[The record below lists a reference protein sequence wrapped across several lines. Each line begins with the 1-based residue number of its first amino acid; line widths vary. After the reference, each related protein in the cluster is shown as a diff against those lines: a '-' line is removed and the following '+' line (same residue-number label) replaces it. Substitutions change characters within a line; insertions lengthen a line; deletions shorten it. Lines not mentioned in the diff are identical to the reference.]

1 MKSQEVTGS
10 PRTFQ
15 SVFQLLPRYFS
26 TYDGAGGEV
35 SVATKHCGNPSSSHW
50 CLNFTKA
57 LASTEPGRRRGLNLD
72 SKPAAWTEVA
82 FCCHALAWDSKV
94 MIFSNYFKT
103 FFFSHF
109 SGILLSW
116 FLWTLSCRV
125 PYCTLLCGSLTLL
138 CNRLSLET
146 DQIFGSDAAHHCFEF
161 TSCFI
166 WNCILKT
173 ANSSLKSVYLYTW
186 LEIPKYNI
194 WCSLNNLKKYCR
206 VFHQY
211 HQLVSCVE

>member
-50 CLNFTKA
+50 RLNFTKA

-103 FFFSHF
+103 FFFS
-109 SGILLSW
+109 I
-116 FLWTLSCRV
+116 FLASFFHGSCGHLAVVYHIARCCV
-125 PYCTLLCGSLTLL
+125 ALWPSFVTVFRSK
-138 CNRLSLET
+138 
-146 DQIFGSDAAHHCFEF
+146 QIKFLALMQPTHCFEF

-206 VFHQY
+206 VCHQY
-211 HQLVSCVE
+211 HQLVSCLE